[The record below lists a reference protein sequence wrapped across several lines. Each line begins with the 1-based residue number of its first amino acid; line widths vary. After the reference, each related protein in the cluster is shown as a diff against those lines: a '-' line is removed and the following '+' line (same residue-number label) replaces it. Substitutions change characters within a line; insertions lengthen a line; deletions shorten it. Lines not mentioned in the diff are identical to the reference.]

1 MGKLTMDEFVAKFTN
16 LIWYVTY
23 IKEEKAKIQ
32 WFLNYLHT
40 SYKERIEF
48 DHPKSM
54 DEAIRKARLCYQQ
67 FKNRKEGGNSW
78 KNKDRSKEGGNLP

>member
-1 MGKLTMDEFVAKFTN
+1 
-16 LIWYVTY
+16 
-23 IKEEKAKIQ
+23 
-32 WFLNYLHT
+32 
-40 SYKERIEF
+40 
-48 DHPKSM
+48 M